1 LNRGIPICTDI
12 LGDKFKNQEIGMINP
27 RRLFI
32 CSCIALVT
40 SAFTFSLHG
49 DVMQEIGQAFNF
61 TQEQNGA
68 IGLAIFWGMAAS
80 MLVGGFVCDFLGLKN
95 VMFVALAC
103 HLTGSLGIVFARQIM
118 GEGKPESYYHWLWCF
133 AFIMGCGNGATEV
146 GINPLVATMYA
157 RNKTHYLNI
166 LHAWWPGGLV
176 IGGLLA
182 VFVRQVLFHQS
193 GTLLFG
199 QLELWQA
206 SLLLIVV
213 PALVYGFILIGSQFP
228 VTERVESGVST
239 SDMFKE
245 ALRPMFLLWAFCMLL
260 TAATELGP
268 QKWQNSVMTST
279 LKFQSAGTLILI
291 FTSGMMFV
299 LRHFAGPIAHRL
311 SPVGM
316 LTVSAILSFIG
327 LYLLSFAH
335 NVATAFGYAFI
346 YGLGIAYFWP
356 TMLGVAAERFPRGGA
371 LILALMGTAG
381 NISVGASL
389 LVMGGIVDH
398 YNVSYIQEHDPS
410 LAGTYLKK
418 NQEGK
423 PIALDEDAIKALEKR
438 VANAQE
444 AEAAQKFESEGKV
457 QSAQDLKAKE
467 VIDAAKREGFSQ
479 AFRWVATYLT
489 LPVIFIFAA
498 IAISNRLKGGYRAVH
513 ISETIEPEAT
523 PL

>member
-1 LNRGIPICTDI
+1 
-12 LGDKFKNQEIGMINP
+12 
-27 RRLFI
+27 
-32 CSCIALVT
+32 
-40 SAFTFSLHG
+40 
-49 DVMQEIGQAFNF
+49 
-61 TQEQNGA
+61 
-68 IGLAIFWGMAAS
+68 
-80 MLVGGFVCDFLGLKN
+80 
-95 VMFVALAC
+95 
-103 HLTGSLGIVFARQIM
+103 
-118 GEGKPESYYHWLWCF
+118 LW
-133 AFIMGCGNGATEV
+133 
-146 GINPLVATMYA
+146 
-157 RNKTHYLNI
+157 R
-166 LHAWWPGGLV
+166 
-176 IGGLLA
+176 
-182 VFVRQVLFHQS
+182 
-193 GTLLFG
+193 
-199 QLELWQA
+199 A

-213 PALVYGFILIGSQFP
+213 PAVIYGFILIGSQFP

-239 SDMFKE
+239 GAMFKE

-356 TMLGVAAERFPRGGA
+356 TMLGVAAERFPKGGA

-398 YNVSYIQEHDPS
+398 YNVAYIEEHDPALVS
-410 LAGTYLKK
+410 SYLKK

-423 PIALDEDAIKALEKR
+423 PIALDEDAIKALEQRIKTG
-438 VANAQE
+438 QE
-444 AEAAQKFESEGKV
+444 KEASRDSETNV
-457 QSAQDLKAKE
+457 QLAQDLKTKE

-498 IAISNRLKGGYRAVH
+498 IAISDRLRGGYRAVH
-513 ISETIEPEAT
+513 ISEGLEEEAT
-523 PL
+523 PS